1 MRAIAM
7 RLLVRLEGE
16 PETRASELLAGALP
30 GVGDPRDRALLTE
43 LVYGVLRWQR
53 RLDHGLARWMPKGIG
68 GVEATARAFLRL
80 GAYQIRFLDRI
91 PPEIAVSATQDAAR
105 SAGLG
110 RMTGLLNAILR
121 REVATPEALPEG
133 ESDRAIGI
141 VASLPDWM
149 VAELR
154 RAFPR
159 VVRAEALALR
169 ERASV
174 TLRPTA
180 ARFIDAVDALDVAL
194 IEVLADEGFIAKPL
208 VVSMGSTGSA
218 RLLGDGKLV
227 EVVGTVGSASPG
239 GQGSPGRDADGKKNT
254 DIFQTRAF
262 REGRFV
268 AQDAASLAVVDQ
280 VEAAVGGVLEGKRI
294 LDLCAGRG
302 VKATALADRGARV
315 VAVDIAGK
323 KLDELMRVARRLGVE
338 GRIERTLALDA
349 ADAGDGPGSGARE
362 LAALGEFDAV
372 LVDAPCTGL
381 GTLRRHPEIAW
392 RREPSATAE
401 LVALQGRLV
410 SAAAA
415 RVKPGGGLVYAVCSF
430 VRAEGEAALPSGFE
444 VEERVAVA
452 PSTGLD
458 AFQGWRARRSS

>member
-1 MRAIAM
+1 M

-16 PETRASELLAGALP
+16 PETRASELLAGVLP
-30 GVGDPRDRALLTE
+30 GVGDPRDRGLLTE

-53 RLDHGLARWMPKGIG
+53 RLDHGLSRWMPKGLG
-68 GVEATARAFLRL
+68 AVEASARAFLRL

-105 SAGLG
+105 AAGLG

-121 REVATPEALPEG
+121 REVATPEVLPDG

-141 VASLPDWM
+141 VASLPDWI

-154 RAFPR
+154 RAFPDA
-159 VVRAEALALR
+159 VRAEALALR
-169 ERASV
+169 ERAGV
-174 TLRPTA
+174 TLRPTR
-180 ARFIDAVDALDVAL
+180 ARVGAVDGVDEAL
-194 IEVLADEGFIAKPL
+194 IEALADEGFIAK
-208 VVSMGSTGSA
+208 A
-218 RLLGDGKLV
+218 LGGELI
-227 EVVGTVGSASPG
+227 EVVGG
-239 GQGSPGRDADGKKNT
+239 GGREVDGRKNT

-268 AQDAASLAVVDQ
+268 AQDAASLAVVDE
-280 VEAAVGGVLEGKRI
+280 VEAAVGGALEGKRV

-302 VKATALADRGARV
+302 VKTTALADRGARV
-315 VAVDIAGK
+315 VAVDVAAK
-323 KLDELMRVARRLGVE
+323 KLEELVRVARRLGVE
-338 GRIERTLALDA
+338 ERIEKTVAIDA
-349 ADAGDGPGSGARE
+349 AGAEAERALAG
-362 LAALGEFDAV
+362 LGEFDAV

-381 GTLRRHPEIAW
+381 GTARRHPEIVW
-392 RREPSATAE
+392 RRQPAGVGE

-410 SAAAA
+410 SAGAA
-415 RVKPGGGLVYAVCSF
+415 RVRPGGGLVYAVCSF
-430 VRAEGEAALPSGFE
+430 VRAEGEAAIPSGFE
-444 VEERVAVA
+444 VEARVSVA